1 MALSRWRRRPRVR
14 RTAWRDP
21 VRVSRPRTCARA
33 PHNLRSAC
41 RALTCS
47 THGPPASYRAA
58 AQQNMPPTSRPPC
71 ARIHETNAR
80 RQTLPLHQRF
90 TPDDIQQW
98 HPFPDHLTYS
108 APPSTSSPSIVPLNY
123 AYCPALHALLLSLA
137 YIQVLLVLYRAL
149 PTFLCASAQAPL
161 PHCSGGFFVHASRP
175 CCCVHS
181 CTLT

>member
-1 MALSRWRRRPRVR
+1 VALSRWRRRPRVR
-14 RTAWRDP
+14 RTAWRGP
-21 VRVSRPRTCARA
+21 VQVSRPRTCARA
-33 PHNLRSAC
+33 AHNRRPAC

-47 THGPPASYRAA
+47 THGPPASCR
-58 AQQNMPPTSRPPC
+58 AQQNMPPASWPPC
-71 ARIHETNAR
+71 ARIHETNAL

-90 TPDDIQQW
+90 TPDDIEQW

-123 AYCPALHALLLSLA
+123 VHCPALHAFLLSLA

-149 PTFLCASAQAPL
+149 PTFLYVPSQAQL
-161 PHCSGGFFVHASRP
+161 LNCSGCFFVHASRP